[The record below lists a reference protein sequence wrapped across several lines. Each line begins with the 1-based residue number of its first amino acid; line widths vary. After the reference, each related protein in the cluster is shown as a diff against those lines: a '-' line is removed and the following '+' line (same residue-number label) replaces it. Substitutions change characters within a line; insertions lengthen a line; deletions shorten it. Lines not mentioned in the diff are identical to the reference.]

1 MIERVLSLNNSVSNH
16 VTHHIAHH
24 DIARA
29 FGRVA
34 NVSVA
39 SLLLLASLS
48 VQAAPT
54 VTNADPAAGTATLA
68 PNAVLAPNTVNQLTL
83 PNTASNT
90 VSTIAANPTAS
101 AQPAI
106 NINDTLDTL
115 AAQLQPSNKALSEAN
130 QELLSRNAQLQ
141 RQVNDLQTQV
151 NVLVY
156 ESKGQLFLYGAFT
169 VLISLL
175 VGIFISWLVFVRRE
189 RW

>member
-1 MIERVLSLNNSVSNH
+1 M
-16 VTHHIAHH
+16 
-24 DIARA
+24 
-29 FGRVA
+29 
-34 NVSVA
+34 
-39 SLLLLASLS
+39 LLTAVS

-54 VTNADPAAGTATLA
+54 VTAVNT
-68 PNAVLAPNTVNQLTL
+68 PNSVTTSEQ
-83 PNTASNT
+83 S
-90 VSTIAANPTAS
+90 TAS
-101 AQPAI
+101 ALDI
-106 NINDTLDTL
+106 NDTL
-115 AAQLQPSNKALSEAN
+115 AAQLKPSNKALSAAN

>member
-1 MIERVLSLNNSVSNH
+1 MIERLFLLNTPTSNQVAKRVFGLVFTVS
-16 VTHHIAHH
+16 
-24 DIARA
+24 
-29 FGRVA
+29 F
-34 NVSVA
+34 S

-48 VQAAPT
+48 IQAAPT
-54 VTNADPAAGTATLA
+54 ITNADPATAAAALA
-68 PNAVLAPNTVNQLTL
+68 PNAVLTPNNVTQIAP

-90 VSTIAANPTAS
+90 LATTAPNPTAI
-101 AQPAI
+101 AQPAT
-106 NINDTLDTL
+106 NINDTL
-115 AAQLQPSNKALSEAN
+115 AAQLQPSNKALSAAN

-169 VLISLL
+169 VLMSLL

>member
-1 MIERVLSLNNSVSNH
+1 MIGQLWLVNTHADRNRLISTNFLSKAGIEPAFIATVLITALITAMPVN
-16 VTHHIAHH
+16 
-24 DIARA
+24 
-29 FGRVA
+29 
-34 NVSVA
+34 
-39 SLLLLASLS
+39 
-48 VQAAPT
+48 AAPT
-54 VTNADPAAGTATLA
+54 QPSQSEPAADGAPPLIAVANNTAAVATLGA
-68 PNAVLAPNTVNQLTL
+68 DSSAAKPATDI
-83 PNTASNT
+83 SN
-90 VSTIAANPTAS
+90 
-101 AQPAI
+101 
-106 NINDTLDTL
+106 TL

-175 VGIFISWLVFVRRE
+175 VGIFISWLVFIRRE

>member
-1 MIERVLSLNNSVSNH
+1 MIKQLLLNSSVNH
-16 VTHHIAHH
+16 HV
-24 DIARA
+24 IARA

-54 VTNADPAAGTATLA
+54 ITNADPATAAASLA
-68 PNAVLAPNTVNQLTL
+68 PNAVLTPNNVTQIALPNTVATTA
-83 PNTASNT
+83 PNLA
-90 VSTIAANPTAS
+90 AS
-101 AQPAI
+101 AQPAT
-106 NINDTLDTL
+106 NINDTL

-169 VLISLL
+169 VLMSLL

>member
-1 MIERVLSLNNSVSNH
+1 MIQRLPSLNSYTYKTS
-16 VTHHIAHH
+16 IASTV
-24 DIARA
+24 
-29 FGRVA
+29 F
-34 NVSVA
+34 A
-39 SLLLLASLS
+39 SSILMASMS

-54 VTNADPAAGTATLA
+54 LATEA
-68 PNAVLAPNTVNQLTL
+68 EPSVGI
-83 PNTASNT
+83 
-90 VSTIAANPTAS
+90 VSALIAANNASQTAES
-101 AQPAI
+101 QTTAPITETTAAVKPATDI
-106 NINDTLDTL
+106 TNTL
-115 AAQLQPSNKALSEAN
+115 AAQLQPSNKALSAAN

-141 RQVNDLQTQV
+141 RQVNDLQTQA

>member
-1 MIERVLSLNNSVSNH
+1 MSQKVLYLNTRFYKSSL
-16 VTHHIAHH
+16 
-24 DIARA
+24 
-29 FGRVA
+29 
-34 NVSVA
+34 A
-39 SLLLLASLS
+39 SLLLMAAVS

-54 VTNADPAAGTATLA
+54 A
-68 PNAVLAPNTVNQLTL
+68 PNAE
-83 PNTASNT
+83 
-90 VSTIAANPTAS
+90 AANPTVAPIN
-101 AQPAI
+101 QPAVGDAATSSALDI
-106 NINDTLDTL
+106 NDTL
-115 AAQLQPSNKALSEAN
+115 AAQLQPSTKALSEAN

-141 RQVNDLQTQV
+141 RQVNDLQTQA

>member
-1 MIERVLSLNNSVSNH
+1 MIQPLFLLNSYIYKAVFTSMVL
-16 VTHHIAHH
+16 IA
-24 DIARA
+24 A
-29 FGRVA
+29 V
-34 NVSVA
+34 
-39 SLLLLASLS
+39 S

-54 VTNADPAAGTATLA
+54 VINADPAAITAPNDGVQTTAPTTAT
-68 PNAVLAPNTVNQLTL
+68 
-83 PNTASNT
+83 NTA
-90 VSTIAANPTAS
+90 
-101 AQPAI
+101 PAT
-106 NINDTLDTL
+106 NINDSLKFNDTL
-115 AAQLQPSNKALSEAN
+115 AAQLQPSNKALSSAN

-141 RQVNDLQTQV
+141 RQVNDLQTQA

>member
-1 MIERVLSLNNSVSNH
+1 MIQRLLSLNSYTYKTS
-16 VTHHIAHH
+16 IAST
-24 DIARA
+24 
-29 FGRVA
+29 V
-34 NVSVA
+34 
-39 SLLLLASLS
+39 LASSILMASMS

-54 VTNADPAAGTATLA
+54 
-68 PNAVLAPNTVNQLTL
+68 LTTEAE
-83 PNTASNT
+83 PSVGI
-90 VSTIAANPTAS
+90 VSALIAANNASQTADTQTT
-101 AQPAI
+101 APITETTAAVKPATDI
-106 NINDTLDTL
+106 TNTL
-115 AAQLQPSNKALSEAN
+115 AAQLQPSNKALSAAN

-141 RQVNDLQTQV
+141 RQVNDLQTQA

>member
-1 MIERVLSLNNSVSNH
+1 MIEWVLSLNSSVSNH
-16 VTHHIAHH
+16 ITNHISK
-24 DIARA
+24 RA
-29 FGRVA
+29 FAHVT

-39 SLLLLASLS
+39 SLILLTSLS

-68 PNAVLAPNTVNQLTL
+68 SNAVLAPNNVTQIELS
-83 PNTASNT
+83 NTASNMVAT
-90 VSTIAANPTAS
+90 TAPNLVAS
-101 AQPAI
+101 AQPAT
-106 NINDTLDTL
+106 NINDTL

>member
-1 MIERVLSLNNSVSNH
+1 MIERLSSLNRQVFNH
-16 VTHHIAHH
+16 VTHH
-24 DIARA
+24 DMTRA
-29 FGRVA
+29 FGRAA

-39 SLLLLASLS
+39 GLMLFASLT

-54 VTNADPAAGTATLA
+54 VTNADPAAGT
-68 PNAVLAPNTVNQLTL
+68 
-83 PNTASNT
+83 PNTAAQVTPLNSAVNT
-90 VSTIAANPTAS
+90 AATTAPVSATNAK
-101 AQPAI
+101 PAT
-106 NINDTLDTL
+106 NISDTL
-115 AAQLQPSNKALSEAN
+115 AAQLQPSTKALSEAN

-169 VLISLL
+169 VLASLL

>member
-1 MIERVLSLNNSVSNH
+1 MIQRLLSLNSY
-16 VTHHIAHH
+16 THKISIASTV
-24 DIARA
+24 
-29 FGRVA
+29 F
-34 NVSVA
+34 A
-39 SLLLLASLS
+39 SSILLASMS

-54 VTNADPAAGTATLA
+54 LATEAEPSAGI
-68 PNAVLAPNTVNQLTL
+68 
-83 PNTASNT
+83 
-90 VSTIAANPTAS
+90 VSALIAANNASQETDTQISAPVTDTTTA
-101 AQPAI
+101 AKPATDI
-106 NINDTLDTL
+106 TNTL
-115 AAQLQPSNKALSEAN
+115 AAQLQPSNKALSAAN

-141 RQVNDLQTQV
+141 RQVNDLQTQA